1 MLQGIPLKCRI
12 EAKASCL
19 FHMFDESTPVVIEVT
34 CSFSKM
40 FVSLSTLCVM
50 YIGVRN
56 KLRPLC
62 SCSELVILGQNVR
75 IELGAGTAIMNEM
88 ASVLQFS
95 HVNRYNTI

>member
-1 MLQGIPLKCRI
+1 
-12 EAKASCL
+12 
-19 FHMFDESTPVVIEVT
+19 MFDESTPVVIEVI

-88 ASVLQFS
+88 ASVLRFS